1 MRYPLTR
8 QDSRAASPNKNSRA
22 AGLLTRRAFLA
33 TAAGAAALA
42 GCRSQTASD
51 ARAAASANAARP
63 PNVIIIFC
71 DDLGYGD
78 VGCYGATHIATPNVD
93 RLATEGRKFT
103 DFYVASPLCSPSRAA
118 LMTGCYPA
126 RVGLANF
133 VLRPDATRGLAPD
146 EVTIAELL
154 KSRGYATACI
164 GKWHLGFLDG
174 FIPNAQGF
182 DHYFGLYHNLDTWE
196 TKYFD
201 DKGGT
206 PLLRNGEVVERPADK
221 DTLVQKYTAEAVQF
235 IRDHKGGPFF
245 LYLAHTMPHMPLGA
259 SEKFRGTSRCGPY
272 GDAVQEIDWGVGEL
286 VRTLRDLG
294 LEKDTIV
301 VFTSDNGPAPVE
313 GASAGPLRG
322 RKNTTYEGGLR
333 VPAVFWGPGRVPAGT
348 VCREVATTMDFLVTF
363 GRLAGAAPPGDRV
376 IDGKDIRPLL
386 FGEAGA
392 RSPHD
397 AFFYHNGSGV
407 LEAVRA
413 GRWKLRIAQPPAKKG
428 AKKTPPGPPTVELFD
443 LEADLGESKN
453 LADQHPDVVARL
465 KTLMQAHL
473 EDLQRHSR
481 PEGQV

>member
-8 QDSRAASPNKNSRA
+8 RDFVKTAAAAAVTATGCAASGPERRVAGTNRA
-22 AGLLTRRAFLA
+22 
-33 TAAGAAALA
+33 
-42 GCRSQTASD
+42 TASD
-51 ARAAASANAARP
+51 AAGRP
-63 PNVIIIFC
+63 PNVIIVFC

-78 VGCYGATHIATPNVD
+78 VGCFGATRIATPNVD
-93 RLATEGRKFT
+93 RLAAEGRKFT
-103 DFYVASPLCSPSRAA
+103 NFYVASPLCSPSRAA

-133 VLRPDATRGLAPD
+133 VLRPDARRGLAPT
-146 EVTIAELL
+146 EITIAEVL
-154 KSRGYATACI
+154 KSRGYATCAI

-174 FIPNAQGF
+174 FVPNAQGF
-182 DHYFGLYHNLDTWE
+182 DHYFGLYHNLDKWE
-196 TKYFD
+196 TKHFD

-206 PLLRNGEVVERPADK
+206 PLLRNGKVVERPADK

-235 IRDHKGGPFF
+235 IRDHKGGPFL
-245 LYLAHTMPHMPLGA
+245 LYLAHTMPHTPLGA
-259 SEKFRGTSRCGPY
+259 SEQFRGTSRCGPY

-294 LEKDTIV
+294 LEKDTLL

-322 RKNTTYEGGLR
+322 RKNTTYEGGMR
-333 VPAVFWGPGRVPAGT
+333 VPAIFWGPGRVPAGT
-348 VCREVATTMDFLVTF
+348 VCGEVAATMDFLVTF
-363 GRLAGAAPPGDRV
+363 GRLAGAAPPADRV

-392 RSPHD
+392 RSPYD
-397 AFFYHNGSGV
+397 AFFYHNGNGV

-413 GRWKLRIAQPPAKKG
+413 GRWKLRIARPKGRKQKKPPA
-428 AKKTPPGPPTVELFD
+428 PVVELFD
-443 LEADLGESKN
+443 LKTDVGESKN

-465 KTLMQAHL
+465 KTLMQAHT
-473 EDLQRHSR
+473 EDLEKHSR
-481 PEGQV
+481 PEGRV